1 MSDART
7 PLLMRARGT
16 KVARALRMPVPI
28 LAEKLKQRCRA
39 LTDRLMADAAWRT
52 DGATSEL
59 LRALH
64 DGGRSR
70 FFVHPADRRALV
82 AALQAREPEAVTA
95 TARAADEVCSHR
107 VPLLGRGA
115 VDLGDPIDWHRDPV
129 SGLHWEPRHHSTI
142 DYLDLARSS
151 DVRLVWELS
160 RCHQW
165 VTLGQAHWLTGD
177 ERYAA
182 EFVAQW
188 ESWMAANPPGF
199 GINWTCAM
207 EAAIRAIN
215 WLWAY
220 FLFAEAPAFDEGRQR
235 RFLSALAEHARFILR
250 NLEIGPRPGNHYLTD
265 GLGLL
270 TLGTVLR
277 EVHDADAW
285 LARGRRIVWGE
296 VLRQITPDGVDY
308 ERAIGYHG
316 YVLHCLLFAVS
327 LCQRNGVEPP
337 AAALER
343 IERMLEFTLAYTR
356 PDGTFPAIGDADDG
370 SLLDLERRTP
380 RSHRALLAAGATLF
394 GRSDLKAAAPTF
406 GAANLWWLGPAGL
419 SAYDAIPDKA
429 EPVGSRAFTD
439 GGFFVMRGE
448 GRHLVVSGPGR
459 GPAAH
464 LHHDLLSF
472 ECWVDGTAYVLDPGT
487 YGYSGS
493 REWRNR
499 FRSTASHN
507 TVVVDDH
514 EQTRLL
520 DDPSLFPVE
529 SDGAARFTLRR
540 WEVGDDLDRFDGEHT
555 GYTRLPEPVVH
566 RRQIWFHKGQG
577 VWVVRDALVG
587 EGTHTV
593 RGFLHLAPLGVTL
606 ESEAPWVVR
615 VTGAASDLVIAWSP
629 EPGLS
634 VTVGEGWLSQ
644 HYGAIQAAPVVTYQK
659 RGVVPMVITFVLA
672 PVATGG
678 AVDADGLLRW
688 ARGLA

>member
-1 MSDART
+1 M
-7 PLLMRARGT
+7 
-16 KVARALRMPVPI
+16 VARALRLPIPI
-28 LAEKLKQRCRA
+28 LARKLTQRGRA
-39 LTDRLMADAAWRT
+39 LTHRLTADAAWRS
-52 DGATSEL
+52 DGVTPEV
-59 LRALH
+59 LRALK
-64 DGGRSR
+64 DRGRSR
-70 FFVHPADRRALV
+70 FFVQPADRAAVV
-82 AALQAREPEAVTA
+82 AAVQAHEPEAVAA
-95 TARAADEVCSHR
+95 TVRAADQVCARR

-115 VDLGDPIDWHRDPV
+115 VELGDPIDWHRDPV
-129 SGLHWEPRHHSTI
+129 SGLRWELRHYSTI
-142 DYLDLARSS
+142 DALDLERPS
-151 DVRLVWELS
+151 DVRVVWELS

-199 GINWTCAM
+199 GVNWTCAM

-215 WLWAY
+215 WLWA
-220 FLFAEAPAFDEGRQR
+220 FVLFSEAPTFDEGRQR
-235 RFLSALAEHARFILR
+235 RLVAALAEHARFILR

-270 TLGTVLR
+270 ALGTVLR
-277 EVHDADAW
+277 EVRDSPKW

-296 VLRQITPDGVDY
+296 ALRQVTPEGVDY
-308 ERAIGYHG
+308 EHAIGYHG
-316 YVLHCLLFAVS
+316 YVLHCLLFAMTLS
-327 LCQRNGVEPP
+327 QRNGVEPP

-343 IERMLEFTLAYTR
+343 IERMLEFTRAYTR

-370 SLLDLERRTP
+370 SLVDLDRRTP

-394 GRSDLKAAAPTF
+394 GRSDLKAAGQAF
-406 GAANLWWLGPAGL
+406 GAANLWWLGPTALG
-419 SAYDAIPDKA
+419 AYDTIPDKA

-459 GPAAH
+459 GPAGH

-472 ECWVDGTAYVLDPGT
+472 ECWADGTAWVLDPGT
-487 YGYSGS
+487 YAYSGS

-507 TVVVDDH
+507 TVMVDDA

-520 DDPSLFPVE
+520 DDPNIFPTERDRSV
-529 SDGAARFTLRR
+529 RFTLRR
-540 WEVGDDLDRFDGEHT
+540 WQVGEDLDCFDAEHT
-555 GYTRLPEPVVH
+555 GYTRLAEPVIH
-566 RRQIWFHKGQG
+566 RRQVWFDKGQG
-577 VWVVRDALVG
+577 VWAIRDFLVG
-587 EGTHTV
+587 EGIHTV
-593 RGFLHLAPLGVTL
+593 RGFLHLAPLTATL

-615 VTGAASDLVIAWSP
+615 VADAASGLVIAWSP

-634 VTVGEGWLSQ
+634 VTVGEGRLSQ
-644 HYGAIQAAPVVTYQK
+644 RYGVAQVAPVVTYQK
-659 RGVVPMVITFVLA
+659 RGALPMVIIFVLA
-672 PVATGG
+672 PLAAGRR
-678 AVDADGLLRW
+678 VDVDGLLQW
-688 ARGLA
+688 ARVVA